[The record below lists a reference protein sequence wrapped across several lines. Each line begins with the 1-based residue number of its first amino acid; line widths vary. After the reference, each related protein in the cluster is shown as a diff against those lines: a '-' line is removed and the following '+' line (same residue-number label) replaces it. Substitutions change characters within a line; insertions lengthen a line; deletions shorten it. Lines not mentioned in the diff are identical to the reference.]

1 MLLRSASACSFKALP
16 AWLSATHRLT
26 HLEFVMCTFVDEPA
40 SSAAL
45 GALGALPGLR
55 ALNLICTGLHGVGA
69 AVCTLAG
76 LTQLFLNTA
85 ALQLPPG
92 RPLGPQLRQLA
103 LQGPLWHP
111 YRAVPRAVAE
121 LPALTALMLSGVGL
135 RRLAEGPYLAGM
147 RFLDLSYNEASLR
160 CAALRCAAL
169 LTSAW
174 VCGVGGGWVGG
185 GTGAVSK
192 GPLAPAALSN
202 T

>member
-1 MLLRSASACSFKALP
+1 
-16 AWLSATHRLT
+16 
-26 HLEFVMCTFVDEPA
+26 MCTFLDEPA

-45 GALGALPGLR
+45 AALGVLPGLR

-147 RFLDLSYNEASLR
+147 RFLDLSYNEASPRCAVLR
-160 CAALRCAAL
+160 CYQVHGC
-169 LTSAW
+169 
-174 VCGVGGGWVGG
+174 VCVLGCVWGGG

-202 T
+202 P